1 MAEATEDEVE
11 PRIDL
16 VLQRG
21 LREWRHHEQVPSGFR
36 FAHDKAP
43 VFGGGLHETFQ
54 ERAQDL
60 RTPRGGRLAGFEE
73 RDDRR
78 GRHGGMPRGP
88 KGNRNLEGCGRPGSH
103 GSASHHRGIA
113 TRRNSHPPSRW
124 RQRDFLT
131 APVSPRRK
139 REDTDVAPAPVADPL
154 IEAFR
159 QDLRCRIRDAARLAA
174 RARASR
180 LEIGE
185 AEDSDEDLV
194 TRLRDPRTFGDF
206 AAQAIR
212 DSRLLPSTRVRLAE
226 RAFDLLPVPDT
237 ESEVLVVEGRAP
249 RSLLRLVEFLGSHR
263 ALTSVQVL
271 HTVYAVFLDRSLV
284 TESSPGTRARAL
296 AWMAVAA
303 GAVGNPVLVY
313 AAMHLAVV
321 PPIEA
326 VGTLGQLLRSR
337 RVPDGL
343 KVSLAELA
351 AAEDGGARRWT
362 EVAKTEGLLAADAD
376 PDSPAGIAT
385 TPRLE
390 ERVRHTARRWLARR
404 RPTP

>member
-1 MAEATEDEVE
+1 M
-11 PRIDL
+11 
-16 VLQRG
+16 
-21 LREWRHHEQVPSGFR
+21 
-36 FAHDKAP
+36 
-43 VFGGGLHETFQ
+43 
-54 ERAQDL
+54 
-60 RTPRGGRLAGFEE
+60 
-73 RDDRR
+73 
-78 GRHGGMPRGP
+78 
-88 KGNRNLEGCGRPGSH
+88 
-103 GSASHHRGIA
+103 
-113 TRRNSHPPSRW
+113 
-124 RQRDFLT
+124 
-131 APVSPRRK
+131 
-139 REDTDVAPAPVADPL
+139 ADPL

-212 DSRLLPSTRVRLAE
+212 DSRLPSSTRVRLAE
-226 RAFDLLPVPDT
+226 RAFDLLPLPDT

-249 RSLLRLVEFLGSHR
+249 RSLLRLVEFLGSRR
-263 ALTSVQVL
+263 ALTPVQVL

-284 TESSPGTRARAL
+284 TEAPPRTRARAL
-296 AWMAVAA
+296 GWMAVTP
-303 GAVGNPVLVY
+303 GAVENPVLVY

-321 PPIEA
+321 PRIEA
-326 VGTLGQLLRSR
+326 IATLGQLLRSR
-337 RVPDGL
+337 SVPDGL

-351 AAEDGGARRWT
+351 AADDGGSRRWT

-385 TPRLE
+385 TPRLD
-390 ERVRHTARRWLARR
+390 ERVRHAARRWLARR
-404 RPTP
+404 SPTG